1 MEIKEC
7 LNQCLNQDSILA
19 NMLFMNV
26 VHTWEE
32 ITKYIFSWAKQDLA
46 YNSRGESK
54 HVREQIQLNCSL
66 DTKVKVC
73 PL

>member
-1 MEIKEC
+1 MENKE
-7 LNQCLNQDSILA
+7 CLNQDSILA

-46 YNSRGESK
+46 YNQEGENQSL
-54 HVREQIQLNCSL
+54 HEQTQLNCASE
-66 DTKVKVC
+66 TR
-73 PL
+73 